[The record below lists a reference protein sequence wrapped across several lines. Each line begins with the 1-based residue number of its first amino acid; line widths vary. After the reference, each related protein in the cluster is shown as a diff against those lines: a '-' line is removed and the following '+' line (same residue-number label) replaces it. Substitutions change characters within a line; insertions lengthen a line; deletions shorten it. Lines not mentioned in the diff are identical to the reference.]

1 MASTSTRKY
10 KTICVFCGSNPG
22 KDKAFTDMAIRL
34 GEALAKEKIS
44 LIYGGGCM
52 GLMGTVATS
61 ANNKGSAVLGIIPRV
76 FKENTTCGPTIDKE
90 LPVWSIPDR
99 IALMFDMADAFIALP
114 GGFGTLE
121 EISCIISQLSFCI
134 HKKSICLLNVN
145 GYYNNLLLFLDNAV
159 ENGFVSTEARNV
171 LISAETVEELLDKLQ
186 AFEYHPNLIT
196 QQIAESRKRKRDT
209 DKREMDLTLSL

>member
-44 LIYGGGCM
+44 LIYGGGIM

-61 ANNKGSAVLGIIPRV
+61 ANNKGCFVLGVIPRA
-76 FKENTTCGPTIDKE
+76 FKENGSCRTTIGKE
-90 LPVWSIPDR
+90 LTVWSIPDR
-99 IALMFDMADAFIALP
+99 IAFMFDMADAFIALP

-121 EISCIISQLSFCI
+121 EISCILSWLSLI
-134 HKKSICLLNVN
+134 KNKKPICLFNVN
-145 GYYNNLLLFLDNAV
+145 NYYNNLLLFLDNAV